1 MTSERFTTKENEQIL
16 KEVKPQEVNSLVQ
29 TPRSDDPVSGNS
41 LREHIQNF
49 ETLEKEIQFRKVCED
64 ASFWKRVSIGVCHKT
79 VLDVDDG
86 FGDRTPACREY
97 TLLRANSDSR
107 CFAMIPG
114 QTTIGPVLQVHMKQ
128 FLGTHGIEIQMLSTT
143 MKERTSWVVIYR
155 GKSCFVRMSYIS
167 EIQDT
172 IPRVLNFFWKDR
184 LKKKV
189 NLFSTELEQSR
200 IEETHAT
207 QLEIQTNPVYLFKRS
222 YSYKFFKGNTL
233 SAEISKLVMRLVR
246 RYDQDE
252 RETDGAVPWS
262 SMGPK
267 LRKAFQKAGGR

>member
-1 MTSERFTTKENEQIL
+1 
-16 KEVKPQEVNSLVQ
+16 
-29 TPRSDDPVSGNS
+29 
-41 LREHIQNF
+41 
-49 ETLEKEIQFRKVCED
+49 
-64 ASFWKRVSIGVCHKT
+64 
-79 VLDVDDG
+79 
-86 FGDRTPACREY
+86 
-97 TLLRANSDSR
+97 
-107 CFAMIPG
+107 MIPG
-114 QTTIGPVLQVHMKQ
+114 QTTIGPVLQVHIKQ

-143 MKERTSWVVIYR
+143 MKERTSWVVKYR
-155 GKSCFVRMSYIS
+155 GKNRFVRMSYIS

-252 RETDGAVPWS
+252 RETDGAVP
-262 SMGPK
+262 
-267 LRKAFQKAGGR
+267 